1 MDDYFDMDNMSIGM
15 ASELFNLDLD
25 DIKLTPSLLDN
36 EDDADENSAEKFDY

>member
-1 MDDYFDMDNMSIGM
+1 MDDYFDIDDISIGM

-36 EDDADENSAEKFDY
+36 EDDVDSESAQKFGY

>member
-1 MDDYFDMDNMSIGM
+1 MDEDFDIDNISIGI